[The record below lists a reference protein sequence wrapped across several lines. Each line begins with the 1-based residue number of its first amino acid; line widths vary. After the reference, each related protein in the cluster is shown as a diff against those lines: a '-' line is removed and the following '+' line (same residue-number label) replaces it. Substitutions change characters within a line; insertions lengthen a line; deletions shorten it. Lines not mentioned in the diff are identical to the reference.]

1 MKTYMFARIAA
12 ATILNIS
19 TPCISVRAADGKAM
33 TTQTNAR
40 AAGMMMLK
48 L

>member
-1 MKTYMFARIAA
+1 MKTYISARIAA
-12 ATILNIS
+12 VTILSIS
-19 TPCISVRAADGKAM
+19 TLYISVRAADGKAT
-33 TTQTNAR
+33 TTQTNAS

>member
-1 MKTYMFARIAA
+1 MKTYMSARIAA
-12 ATILNIS
+12 ATILSIWI
-19 TPCISVRAADGKAM
+19 PYISVRAADGKAM
-33 TTQTNAR
+33 TMKTNAR